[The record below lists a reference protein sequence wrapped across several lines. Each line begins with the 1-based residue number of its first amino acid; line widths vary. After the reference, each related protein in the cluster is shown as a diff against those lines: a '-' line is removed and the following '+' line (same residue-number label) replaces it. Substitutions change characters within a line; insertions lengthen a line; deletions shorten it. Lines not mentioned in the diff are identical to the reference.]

1 VVEVLKQP
9 PYQPVPVVDQVMIIY
24 AATKGFLDKVD
35 RPKVQAWEAQFLRFM
50 REQKSEVRN
59 ELAKQKKLTPEL
71 TKQLEASIQEFGLQ
85 FKA

>member
-1 VVEVLKQP
+1 
-9 PYQPVPVVDQVMIIY
+9 
-24 AATKGFLDKVD
+24 
-35 RPKVQAWEAQFLRFM
+35 M

-71 TKQLEASIQEFGLQ
+71 IKQLEASIQEFGLQ